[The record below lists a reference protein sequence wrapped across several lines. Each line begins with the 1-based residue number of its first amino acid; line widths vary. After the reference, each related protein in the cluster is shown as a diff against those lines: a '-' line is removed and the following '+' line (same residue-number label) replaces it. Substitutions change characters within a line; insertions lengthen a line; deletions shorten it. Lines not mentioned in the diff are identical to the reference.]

1 MRRFSLWLR
10 GKPMVSDSLLALG
23 LFVIDVLAVGESR
36 NKVAYLVLSVFL
48 VLPMIVRRTYTKA
61 AAVAMVLLS
70 TTAALVNWAGHD
82 SESAHPALLGLGIML
97 YTLVAYVGRREGL
110 AYLVLLALD
119 SFIAYITIGKPI
131 GADLA
136 FIVLFYA
143 LCWTLAEF
151 VGARHAYDNEV
162 AARLAVADYDRE
174 RRAHD
179 AVAAERTR
187 IARELHDVVAH
198 AVSVIIVQADGA
210 RFALR
215 HDPDTAEKALATI
228 AGTGRDALRELRRTV
243 ELLRTEHAPEQ
254 LPQHGT
260 AGIAKVVEMMRN
272 TGLQVSL
279 ELTGEID
286 TVSPEVS
293 LGIHR
298 IVQESLT
305 NTLRH
310 AGPTPSARVTVAR
323 RDTDVLV
330 EIVDSRG
337 LATEPTPNPEP
348 RNGSGPRW
356 HTPASLEAT
365 AGVPAGQAMP
375 GARQSDIPGPPAPA
389 RTQGT
394 GGGRGPAGSGCGPA
408 TSGSGA
414 AGTLGPALR
423 IPGSGLGLVGMR
435 ERIAVLGGT
444 LSTGRNP
451 QGGWSVRATIP
462 LDRTDID

>member
-10 GKPMVSDSLLALG
+10 DRPLITDSMLALG
-23 LFVIDVLAVGESR
+23 LFVLDILAIGESR
-36 NKVAYLVLSVFL
+36 QKVIYAVLGVALSV
-48 VLPMIVRRTYTKA
+48 PIVFRRTYPRA
-61 AAVAMVLLS
+61 AAL
-70 TTAALVNWAGHD
+70 ALVLISFATTVIHWAGGDHD
-82 SESAHPALLGLGIML
+82 AVHPALLGLGIML

-110 AYLVLLALD
+110 WYLGALIADSVL
-119 SFIAYITIGKPI
+119 SWIMIGKPE
-131 GADLA
+131 GVDAPFTA
-136 FIVLFYA
+136 VYYA

-151 VGARHAYDNEV
+151 VGARHAYDAEV

-210 RFALR
+210 RYALR
-215 HDPDTAEKALATI
+215 QDPDTAEQALATI
-228 AGTGRDALRELRRTV
+228 AGTGREALRELRRTV

-260 AGIAKVVEMMRN
+260 AGIAGLVAMMRN
-272 TGLQVSL
+272 AGLNVSL

-286 TVSPEVS
+286 SLSPEVS

-310 AGPTPSARVTVAR
+310 AGSDSHADVRVTR

-330 EIVDSRG
+330 EVIDCG
-337 LATEPTPNPEP
+337 
-348 RNGSGPRW
+348 
-356 HTPASLEAT
+356 
-365 AGVPAGQAMP
+365 
-375 GARQSDIPGPPAPA
+375 GAPDTRTPAPA
-389 RTQGT
+389 
-394 GGGRGPAGSGCGPA
+394 
-408 TSGSGA
+408 
-414 AGTLGPALR
+414 

-435 ERIAVLGGT
+435 ERMAVLGGT
-444 LSTGRNP
+444 LTAGRNGK
-451 QGGWSVRATIP
+451 GGWAVRATIP
-462 LDRTDID
+462 LDRESD

>member
-10 GKPMVSDSLLALG
+10 GKPLITDSVLALMLLG
-23 LFVIDVLAVGESR
+23 IDILGVGDST
-36 NKVAYLVLSVFL
+36 NKVPYLVLSVL
-48 VLPMIVRRTYTKA
+48 LPIPVVFRRTHPVA
-61 AAVAMVLLS
+61 AALAMVGCS
-70 TTAALVNWAGHD
+70 MVTSVVHGAGGDH
-82 SESAHPALLGLGIML
+82 SVHPALLGLGIML
-97 YTLVAYVGRREGL
+97 YTLVAYVGRRQGL
-110 AYLVLLALD
+110 WYLGLLILD
-119 SFIAYITIGKPI
+119 SGLSALLIGKPAHSDI
-131 GADLA
+131 A
-136 FIVLFYA
+136 FTALYYA
-143 LCWTLAEF
+143 LCWALAEF
-151 VGARHAYDNEV
+151 VGARHAYDAEV

-215 HDPDTAEKALATI
+215 QDPATAEQALTTI

-272 TGLQVSL
+272 TGLHVTL

-286 TVSPEVS
+286 SVTPEVS

-310 AGPTPSARVTVAR
+310 AGPDPCAEVRVTR
-323 RDTDVLV
+323 RDTDVLIEV
-330 EIVDSRG
+330 VDSVGVRVEMPAVNGSALSSCPDKDPQPALLTLAQSSPVGVAPPAAIG
-337 LATEPTPNPEP
+337 LA
-348 RNGSGPRW
+348 
-356 HTPASLEAT
+356 
-365 AGVPAGQAMP
+365 
-375 GARQSDIPGPPAPA
+375 
-389 RTQGT
+389 
-394 GGGRGPAGSGCGPA
+394 PA
-408 TSGSGA
+408 T
-414 AGTLGPALR
+414 R
-423 IPGSGLGLVGMR
+423 IVGSGLGLVGMR

-444 LSTGRNP
+444 LVAGRRP
-451 QGGWSVRATIP
+451 EGGWAVRATIP
-462 LDRTDID
+462 LERDAVD

>member
-10 GKPMVSDSLLALG
+10 GKPLITDSGVALLL
-23 LFVIDVLAVGESR
+23 LTIDVLALS
-36 NKVAYLVLSVFL
+36 NSQYKPTYLVFSVL
-48 VLPMIVRRTYTKA
+48 LPLPIVFRRTHTRA
-61 AAVAMVLLS
+61 AALAVVLLS
-70 TTAALVNWAGHD
+70 IAASLVHGAVGD
-82 SESAHPALLGLGIML
+82 TSVHPALLGLGIML
-97 YTLVAYVGRREGL
+97 YTLVAYVGRRQGL
-110 AYLVLLALD
+110 LYLGILLLD
-119 SFIAYITIGKPI
+119 SLISAAAIGKPSGTDI
-131 GADLA
+131 A
-136 FIVLFYA
+136 FTALYYA

-151 VGARHAYDNEV
+151 VGARHAYDAEV

-210 RFALR
+210 RYALR
-215 HDPDTAEKALATI
+215 HDPDTAEQALTTI

-260 AGIAKVVEMMRN
+260 AGIAKVVDMMRSA
-272 TGLQVSL
+272 GLDVSL
-279 ELTGEID
+279 ELSGELD
-286 TVSPEVS
+286 TVTPEVS

-310 AGPTPSARVTVAR
+310 AGPDPHADVRVTRRTADVLLDITDSGGAPVEPATTPGGCGSPSAPTTLTV
-323 RDTDVLV
+323 L
-330 EIVDSRG
+330 
-337 LATEPTPNPEP
+337 P
-348 RNGSGPRW
+348 
-356 HTPASLEAT
+356 
-365 AGVPAGQAMP
+365 
-375 GARQSDIPGPPAPA
+375 PPA
-389 RTQGT
+389 
-394 GGGRGPAGSGCGPA
+394 
-408 TSGSGA
+408 
-414 AGTLGPALR
+414 R

-444 LSTGRNP
+444 LTAGRNP
-451 QGGWSVRATIP
+451 HGGWTVRATIP
-462 LDRTDID
+462 LDRDVPD

>member
-10 GKPMVSDSLLALG
+10 DRPLISDSMLALG
-23 LFVIDVLAVGESR
+23 LLIIDMLAIGESR
-36 NKVAYLVLSVFL
+36 HRVVYVVLGVLL
-48 VLPMIVRRTYTKA
+48 VLPMVFRRTYPRA
-61 AAVAMVLLS
+61 SAVVLVALS
-70 TTAALVNWAGHD
+70 ICLTLVHWGLAQGNAL
-82 SESAHPALLGLGIML
+82 HPALLGLGIML

-110 AYLVLLALD
+110 WYLGVLLVDGTLSALLLD
-119 SFIAYITIGKPI
+119 TPESFT
-131 GADLA
+131 DTA
-136 FIVLFYA
+136 FTALYYA

-198 AVSVIIVQADGA
+198 AVSVMIVQADGA
-210 RFALR
+210 RYTLR
-215 HDPDTAEKALATI
+215 RDPDAAEKAVTII

-243 ELLRTEHAPEQ
+243 ELLRSEHAPEG

-260 AGIAKVVEMMRN
+260 AGIAKVVHMMRD
-272 TGLQVSL
+272 TGLGVGL
-279 ELTGEID
+279 EMTGELD

-310 AGPTPSARVTVAR
+310 AGPAPRAEVIVAR
-323 RDTDVLV
+323 REHDVLV
-330 EIVDSRG
+330 EISDS
-337 LATEPTPNPEP
+337 
-348 RNGSGPRW
+348 
-356 HTPASLEAT
+356 
-365 AGVPAGQAMP
+365 
-375 GARQSDIPGPPAPA
+375 
-389 RTQGT
+389 
-394 GGGRGPAGSGCGPA
+394 GRGEPAV
-408 TSGSGA
+408 T
-414 AGTLGPALR
+414 R
-423 IPGSGLGLVGMR
+423 IPGSGLGLLGMR

-444 LSTGRNP
+444 LDTGRNGN
-451 QGGWSVRATIP
+451 GGWTVRATIP
-462 LDRTDID
+462 LDRAAAGDPEPDGWGDPEPDR